1 MNWMGE
7 HMKDLNKPT
16 ILIVDDNTANLL
28 VLEGILENIKVDI
41 VRATSGNE
49 ALGLM
54 LEYNFALILLDVQM
68 PEMNGFEVAELMRIS
83 ERTRDIPIIFV
94 TAINKEQQYIFKGY
108 EMGAVDYLFKPVEP
122 EILRSKVKIFMEL
135 YHQKTLLKKQAIIL
149 EKKIQELIQVKRQLE
164 HANKELEDI
173 SSIDYLTG
181 IANRRRFINRLEQEW
196 ENCLKEDQLISII
209 MIDVDYFKAF
219 NDHYGHIEGDECLR
233 KIAQTLEM
241 TVRRPRDFVARFGG
255 EEFVVVLTNL
265 SREEALEMAET
276 IRRNVEQIKIPHSKS
291 QVLDHV
297 TISLG
302 IATMFPIK
310 ESSPYELLIMADNA
324 LYQAKKMGRNRT
336 INL

>member
-1 MNWMGE
+1 M
-7 HMKDLNKPT
+7 LVQNKPK
-16 ILIVDDNTANLL
+16 ILIVDDKPANLL
-28 VLEGILENIKVDI
+28 VLNSTLENMKVDI
-41 VRATSGNE
+41 IQATSGNE

-54 LEYNFALILLDVQM
+54 LEYDFALVLLDVQM

-83 ERTRDIPIIFV
+83 ERTRDIPIIFA
-94 TAINKEQQYIFKGY
+94 TAISKEQQYIFKGY
-108 EMGAVDYLFKPVEP
+108 EMGAVDYLFKPIEP

-135 YHQKTLLKKQAIIL
+135 YHQKHLLKKQAVIL

-164 HANKELEDI
+164 QANKELENI

-181 IANRRRFINRLEQEW
+181 IANRRRFINLLEHEW

-209 MIDVDYFKAF
+209 MVDVDYFKAY
-219 NDHYGHIEGDECLR
+219 NDHYGHLEGDECLR
-233 KIAQTLEM
+233 KIAQTLEV
-241 TVRRPRDFVARFGG
+241 TVRRPRDFVARYGG

-265 SREEALEMAET
+265 NREEALEVAET
-276 IRRNVEQIKIPHSKS
+276 IRRNVEQIKIPHNKS
-291 QVLDHV
+291 QILDHV

-310 ESSPYELLIMADNA
+310 ESSPYELLNMADNA